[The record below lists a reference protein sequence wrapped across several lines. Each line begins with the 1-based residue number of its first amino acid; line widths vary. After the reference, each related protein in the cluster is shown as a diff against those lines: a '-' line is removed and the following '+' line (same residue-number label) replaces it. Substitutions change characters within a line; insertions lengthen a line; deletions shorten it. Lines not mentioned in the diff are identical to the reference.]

1 MKQKLKASDIA
12 LIIGIILVI
21 VGLWKLAERAFSPWW
36 PTLSHAFSA
45 GLNVIWPVAVI
56 LAGCLVIYAAKTG
69 KIKFTGRLHRSV
81 TDRRIGGVC
90 GGIAECFGVE
100 SLPVRLIWVVLLIVS
115 FGLAVLVYLL
125 CWAIIPKG
133 ADPGVWR

>member
-1 MKQKLKASDIA
+1 MKHKLKASDIA

-36 PTLSHAFSA
+36 PTLAHALST
-45 GLNVIWPVAVI
+45 GLNVIWPIAII

-69 KIKFTGRLHRSV
+69 KIKFTTRLHRSV
-81 TDRRIGGVC
+81 NDRCIGGVC
-90 GGIAECFGVE
+90 GGLAECFGIE
-100 SLPVRLIWVVLLIVS
+100 SLPVRLIWVVFLICS

-125 CWAIIPKG
+125 CWALIPSG
-133 ADPGVWR
+133 ADPRTWQ